1 MEKRGL
7 GKGLSALISGTLAD
21 EDASSVQEVHINRIR
36 PNPYQPRREFD
47 PEKMAE
53 LVQSIRKH
61 GVLQPVLLRRVAVDS
76 YELIAGERR
85 VRAAREAG
93 LRTVP
98 SLVKECTDA
107 QMLEVALI
115 ENVQREDINPVEA
128 ASAYQRLI
136 TEFGLTQEEIAARV
150 GKARSTIAN
159 TLRLLT
165 LPPEILESVRTGEI
179 SEAHARALLQAPP
192 DSRLKA
198 WEAVKTR
205 RMTSHETEK
214 LTRRLRD
221 DRSAKAAVRTRNRTP
236 TRKDPD
242 HAAIEEALQQALGTK
257 VTLKES
263 GGIGRIEIEFYS
275 PEELEGIVERIL
287 GPSPLPSREKEQR

>member
-1 MEKRGL
+1 
-7 GKGLSALISGTLAD
+7 LAD
-21 EDASSVQEVHINRIR
+21 EDASNVREVRIDHIR

-47 PEKMAE
+47 PQKLAE
-53 LVQSIRKH
+53 LVQSIREH

-76 YELIAGERR
+76 YELIVGERR
-85 VRAAREAG
+85 LRAAHEAG

-98 SLVKECTDA
+98 ALVKECTDA

-159 TLRLLT
+159 TLRLLS

-192 DSRLKA
+192 DARLKA
-198 WEAVKTR
+198 WEAVKTG
-205 RMTSHETEK
+205 RMTSHEAEK
-214 LTRRLRD
+214 FTRSLREG
-221 DRSAKAAVRTRNRTP
+221 RPAKAVARIHSRIP
-236 TRKDPD
+236 IRKDPD
-242 HAAIEEALQQALGTK
+242 HAAIEDSLQQALGTK

-263 GGIGRIEIEFYS
+263 GGIGKIEIEFYS

-287 GPSPLPSREKEQR
+287 GRKGNSDA

>member
-7 GKGLSALISGTLAD
+7 GRGLGALISSTLAD
-21 EDASSVQEVHINRIR
+21 EDASSVREVPIHHIR
-36 PNPYQPRREFD
+36 PNPYQPRRKFD
-47 PEKMAE
+47 PQKLAE
-53 LVQSIRKH
+53 LVQSIREH
-61 GVLQPVLLRRVAVDS
+61 GVLQPVLLRCVAIDS
-76 YELIAGERR
+76 YELIVGERR
-85 VRAAREAG
+85 LRAAREAG

-98 SLVKECTDA
+98 ALVKECTDA

-136 TEFGLTQEEIAARV
+136 TEFGLTQEEIAVRV

-165 LPPEILESVRTGEI
+165 LPPEILESVRSGEI

-198 WEAVKTR
+198 WEAVKAR
-205 RMTSHETEK
+205 RMTSHEAEK
-214 LTRRLRD
+214 FTRSLRKG
-221 DRSAKAAVRTRNRTP
+221 RPAKIAEHTHSRTP

-242 HAAIEEALQQALGTK
+242 HAAIEEALQQVLGTK
-257 VTLKES
+257 VMLKER
-263 GGIGRIEIEFYS
+263 GGIGKIEIEFYS
-275 PEELEGIVERIL
+275 SEELEGIVERIL
-287 GPSPLPSREKEQR
+287 GRKGNRYA